1 MKIGVLGGGQLG
13 RMMALAGLPL
23 NLEFCFWDD
32 AAEPCAAPLG
42 RVYKSAELDQF
53 IAAADLVTYE
63 FENVPLAIA
72 QQVAAAKPLHPS
84 VEALRISQH
93 RIREKSTFLALGIPT
108 PNFAEINSP
117 AELTAAVAKVGIP
130 CVIKTATQGYDG
142 KGQWVIRSEAD
153 LSGVDF
159 SNTPLIAEQFIQFER
174 ELSLVGVKS
183 TSGELAFYPL
193 VENAHENG
201 ILRSTIAPAPH
212 IDPELEKTAQQHLT
226 KLFEKLGYAGVLT
239 LELFQTKTGLIANE
253 MAPRVHNSGHWTM
266 DGAVTSQFENHL
278 RAILGLPLGQTQ
290 PHQVAG
296 MVNILG
302 DTPAV
307 EAIFQVPGAR
317 LHLYGKSA
325 KKNRKIGHINLTA
338 RDYAELTQRMQTLL
352 TLTAESNK

>member
-42 RVYKSAELDQF
+42 RVYRSHELDDF
-53 IAAADLVTYE
+53 IAVSDLVTYE
-63 FENVPLAIA
+63 FENVPLDIA
-72 QQVAAAKPLHPS
+72 QRVAAKKPLHPS

-93 RIREKSTFLALGIPT
+93 RLREKSTFVELGIPT
-108 PNFAEINSP
+108 PIFAEINAP
-117 AELTAAVAKVGIP
+117 ADLKTAIAKVGLP

-142 KGQWVIRSEAD
+142 KGQWVIREEAD
-153 LSGVDF
+153 LSRIDF
-159 SNTPLIAEQFIQFER
+159 TNTPLIAEQFIVFER

-183 TSGELAFYPL
+183 VSGELAFYPL
-193 VENAHENG
+193 VENDHENG
-201 ILRSTIAPAPH
+201 ILRSTIAPASAV
-212 IDPELEKTAQQHLT
+212 DAATETTAQQYLA
-226 KLFEKLGYAGVLT
+226 KLFDRLNYAGVLT

-253 MAPRVHNSGHWTM
+253 MAPRVHNSGHWTIE
-266 DGAVTSQFENHL
+266 GAVTSQFENHL
-278 RAILGLPLGQTQ
+278 RAILGLPLGLTHV
-290 PHQVAG
+290 HQYAG

-302 DTPAV
+302 DAPDAAAV
-307 EAIFQVPGAR
+307 FQVPSAH

-338 RDYAELTQRMQTLL
+338 TSYSELEQRMKTLL
-352 TLTAESNK
+352 KLTAESNR